1 MSNLNNTER
10 LNLDKMIKE
19 YNADDNSAKIRKLKH
34 SNQIRDNVERLINL
48 KRKYSRMVL
57 SDKKKFETLAISHCH
72 FLFTNYTNIFNRL
85 LKDELNIQILYKFI
99 EKLRDIED
107 GITDQHSA
115 SVEVGKILKELYID
129 SALKREKKYEQ
140 EANGGKVKKEKKPV
154 NNISWSKFKAMGL
167 AE

>member
-1 MSNLNNTER
+1 MSNLNDTER

-19 YNADDNSAKIRKLKH
+19 YNADDNTTKIRELKH
-34 SNQIRDNVERLINL
+34 SKQIRDNVERFLNL
-48 KRKYSRMVL
+48 KKKYSRMIL
-57 SDKKKFETLAISHCH
+57 SDKKKFETLAISHCN
-72 FLFTNYTNIFNRL
+72 FLFSNYTNIFNRL
-85 LKDELNIQILYKFI
+85 LKDELNIQILYRFI
-99 EKLRDIED
+99 EKLREIED
-107 GITDQHSA
+107 GVTDQHTA